1 MNEFHLQ
8 DDDGLLSEIERP
20 RRHRPEGPA
29 RSRNC
34 ENWFLPALRADYTAI
49 ETYRPSPGPIS
60 APIHAHTGDADPHA
74 PVADV
79 QAWSAHTNGDFTLT
93 TYPGGHFYLADH
105 AAALT
110 DALLKL
116 TTSGF

>member
-1 MNEFHLQ
+1 M
-8 DDDGLLSEIERP
+8 
-20 RRHRPEGPA
+20 
-29 RSRNC
+29 
-34 ENWFLPALRADYTAI
+34 
-49 ETYRPSPGPIS
+49 
-60 APIHAHTGDADPHA
+60 
-74 PVADV
+74 ADV